1 MIILFRVDANGGGS
15 GGRTTL
21 DTNSASVR
29 PQSSP
34 TSGAPTPGAVT
45 GSGQNI
51 GASGA
56 VQNAGEALR
65 GMQGQAQNPSQE
77 FNLRNLASQM
87 PAYQQSAMRALGP
100 SQTSAY
106 TVNDLIQK
114 LRSAPNRP
122 RTTPNGPHQEPR
134 LQALRNIRI
143 RIQAQMQD
151 PHAHSARLGIV
162 NDLERRILDNQDPRP
177 EDFSALER
185 QLHWAAAREGETR
198 VQTQGRAR
206 MEALWQSHESYRLA
220 QEPAEANRVL
230 DQIATELR
238 AHDRGAT
245 PNLHDPLSA
254 ADRNALLV
262 RVIRAKVQLRN
273 FENIQ
278 FHLRDLRAGV
288 QQEWDRNTVA
298 GRWEAHALLT
308 EYSQLRQE
316 IRQNTGAG
324 VFNAL
329 MLDDPQPS
337 DEAVRGRLPEWFNLV
352 AMTARLQQENGGA
365 GNLNGRVAHFL
376 QLSRAHA
383 ALGNPVDCL
392 ASVGEMEGL
401 LRHEGQPDALI
412 RGLVIQAYHDAH
424 LDSAIPA
431 RVQGWLQADER
442 RIGRMNPQQRYE
454 MLQNWA
460 TLASGLEEVGASS
473 QEVVS
478 HLQQRVGRFS
488 LSAQANLYNQL
499 FEDLSRSQGGRG
511 LSDRL
516 KGAILAP
523 LHEQLSNPRTGYRD
537 HIAIRELLIAHS
549 DNAQWIHESVADLR
563 SIAASHGFDDAQM
576 LGLQGTMIRGLLRER
591 GLLEQARNERQQR
604 GEDVQADHRQ
614 AQALTQEA
622 RHLIAEYRQ
631 NLISA
636 REGLTDPQ
644 SSLNRDGHGIQ
655 LLNSHYQQAMNL
667 AYELDSTFVN
677 DDLQEQL
684 AFARG
689 ETPPQRAPNFRA
701 QNIYGEY
708 QQFLSSIPPPAR
720 IEGLVG
726 TMRSLAER
734 GDTTRLREVF
744 APMLRQTLAEV
755 PEPLRVQALI
765 QLSPAFGELRR
776 SLELRAEQTRPGY
789 GNAAADAVL
798 DERDQ
803 MAGLE
808 AGLWQDQV
816 DHSSNAALR
825 EFSRS
830 MVELANGHPET
841 SRNILQGLLNNP
853 QFRNASDPGTLQ
865 ILQVAHSAIGGDVQ
879 ARTERILRVVQ
890 SLASARQA
898 AWLAEGHT
906 GEMAAID
913 HVYRDLPRFLS
924 TLPYDQLPN
933 SFVEAL
939 DRYAAA
945 STDNAR
951 WVRQFEGAI
960 SRIPL
965 QHVGRDGHCDGSV
978 WDLIRS
984 LDHLENPEQVRQA
997 LQQLRRVVHDD
1008 ISWDVMSEEGRGDL
1022 GAPLQDV
1029 AEMLLEATPRGE
1041 ASLRDEIARLRHDIP
1056 GLEEYGQWKRETFN
1070 YRTALECAMMAA
1082 AGYGATFAV
1091 EAVMEQVA
1099 ARWLAAAARGAPEL
1113 LEGLQG
1119 LSAAEQAMS
1128 VSSRMAAR
1136 SALRQAGMG
1145 LGDAQLESMLGQV
1158 LGAQARY
1165 RFGTY
1170 VMRTTL
1176 HSFAFNTF
1184 NSITPLMLGHEGGE
1198 ILRPSLDMAGDTMI
1212 NELMMSPIAGIL
1224 PVPRGML
1231 GGILMNM
1238 MHHSQSVLSF
1248 KIAQNIRHQAIL
1260 GAARLSS
1267 HYQSLEHDLA
1277 QAERL
1282 YRLTGNAEHQARA
1295 ERIRHH
1301 MEEITGHAPDNSLQG
1316 LMGDFVRFAGQGLAE
1331 RSLGLSHGQR
1341 HEDHEMERARVERAR
1356 DEMVERV
1363 VRARHE
1369 REAEG
1374 LFGEHGERR
1383 EAIRRE
1389 AQERFREDG
1398 EEAQRI
1404 REATRSEVE
1413 REVDAEGAQAE
1424 GPYRGPAREAH
1435 VEARAQE
1442 RYRARLEAE
1451 RARYENERARIER
1464 EHFVERHPQRN
1475 HEILFLHGL
1484 AEAGHLENYSP
1495 EQLRG
1500 IVDAAERRHPS
1511 SAAGPVRR
1519 LTPEAQAYARHL
1531 LDSVPPAHLRGYGLP
1546 GIEMLQRVVDEAM
1559 PARDESSNRRNEALL
1574 IATLQGLDPLEV
1586 FGHPHPEAHV
1596 RERVQ
1601 EARQHL
1607 EERERAMREALAGP
1621 VPAPGA
1627 GHRLNAAPSAIQP
1640 GLQIQFGMGAA
1651 QPREAGNAPSSDVA
1665 GPNVRPGAPG
1675 HVPHPEARSNIH
1687 LNPQTVAAEPVM
1699 NAIGTEPGSD
1709 APTRRGQP
1717 RVRNRARGLGEIP
1730 GFEMNEAARHQEN
1743 ERARVAR
1750 QASTQEALSLPVDG
1764 AQRIAEPREGGVE
1777 RLEASGTRKGGDDA
1791 PPESTGAQGDSH
1803 SGAGGDAQGFE
1814 QGHQEQR
1821 APEEPLSEA
1830 ERPTRRL
1837 AEVPPASGEGHEV
1850 RILRDDA
1857 HTRRPPNVALIDQ
1870 LAEACVELMNHT
1882 REVNLRGAL
1891 DYLEGLAV
1899 RLESTDPSFS
1909 ERIREDVA
1917 ILRNDATEGS
1927 PERMAA
1933 AQRLNGEL
1941 RRIEAFAEEM
1951 QNRVEEPVS
1960 PVAGDGSTAP
1970 AIPRASRNLPSFE
1983 VRLAALPV
1991 ELQAAFR
1998 ERLNALPEG
2007 EGARPLSD
2015 AEFGA
2020 HAVERMRNL
2029 LQQGRAEE
2037 ARALLQW
2044 AQAQASSPMREHVS
2058 EAIALHEN
2066 FSAQA
2071 ARSAEQSAPAAEVT
2085 PPRDEAWAKAQKVL
2099 IVDDEPAVARGFSR
2113 PLRPLG
2119 HSQIEMATS
2128 GQEALDRAAEDPSI
2142 AVITMDYGMPGMNGV
2157 EAARR
2162 LRAQG
2167 FQGPILF
2174 ITGDANLLGVA
2185 EIPNSIVLQKPV
2197 PPAELSRHLVEQLL
2211 RTANAEGAPSAN
2223 TPGPTAE
2230 IFSEMRSL
2238 FDAMPDPAMD
2248 PIERHRARVEGRD
2261 GVASIES
2268 GRQEGGGGSAVRE
2281 TAAQVVIAS
2290 APREG
2295 QQNFIFRHRE
2305 EVPASARHQEEV
2317 TVVASGG
2324 LEGEAYVR
2332 VRRANGEILELR
2344 DLTTDMVCVPG
2355 EVLHLA
2361 DMRASEEASVV
2372 AAPSRSAEES
2382 AAAAAQQM
2390 FYFLEG
2396 SGRLQN
2402 LLLRLVPMFTVVSA
2416 LMSRGVS
2423 LARMSQVLA
2432 VLGIRMARLHANE
2445 RLRQFTPPPAI
2456 EHSMLVEEGAYRD
2469 ARVQEPA
2476 QAASTAEQEMA
2487 QRLSRQVFALRDTPL
2502 LRLLQR
2508 AGQTDQGRLGR
2519 EALMQEAVLDRLAQA
2534 LQASGVYHPRRLAL
2548 ALVEQVLGSARDAAE
2563 AVQMLDQYMIFVAT
2577 VREDIRAWAADM
2589 ARQAHARDGY
2599 KDHLIEAM
2607 PSEDVIANLLA
2618 DHYMEALVFNGGS
2631 IQDAQRIARDLREGR
2646 LMITANYR
2654 PRVDRMI
2661 FGAQAVQALSPSHGK
2676 NRVFRLLM
2684 TEPHPEFEF
2693 PDQIAFTRQ
2702 VFDTL
2707 HPSEVSAYWAQMD
2720 GIQSLSL
2727 LSSPQFQVAME
2738 RTVGS
2743 ADANWVAH
2751 LSRAREHF
2759 ESPQATPQERERIL
2773 FLAGNLLPGFI
2784 ANPACMGNFEALR
2797 SMSALIRRLFETS
2810 NNLRVMEHCLS
2821 LLPHLSPHGPEAE
2834 AWRLSLST
2842 RAEQTDVTPIRMSIL
2857 MGMDR
2862 MGSALEREAAPAQ
2875 GVRVETPEQERA
2887 RLAEEARNAQAEREA
2902 REEGI
2907 ERSDSV
2913 NTPGR
2918 RAHVF
2923 SDMQSP
2929 FDAMPD
2935 PAVDP
2940 VERHRARVEGR
2951 DGLASVDSGR
2961 RDGGGRIP
2969 EALQPENNLQ
2979 NQEGGAAEQ
2988 MRARPG
2994 EQDPAAAAATPEPVG
3009 QEAPGER
3016 LRPESSAARLIRQVN
3031 AGAWD
3036 SLEVR
3041 EYRGVAA
3048 LWLTLA
3054 TALGA
3059 AVRPGHFE
3067 RWARALSLPLARGL
3081 LALGMSPEG
3090 IQNLFIHP
3098 GLSAR
3103 RAPAL
3108 EEAGAG
3114 AYRAGRVSDPSAN
3127 RLSEPQQQWLR
3138 ETVADFRRGKSALA
3152 GAARQRSHALRHVIE
3167 EALMRGEREAQEL
3180 GDGLQLNRKVEVLEY
3195 LRSAEGRQLLDVI
3208 LFGAR
3213 PLHNPGEGFRVLMS
3227 QALRANSRE
3236 EAREILQE
3244 CRRRGEVSRSVRLSK
3259 GGSEGASGL
3268 NTLNDYAIHAAW
3280 EGRNLEGEVFLEA
3293 DPETGLFR
3301 AVSSGSEHVDAIDRE
3316 NPMRRLALAFLSNA
3330 SHYGLVRR
3338 LPGFREA
3345 SQSAIRE
3352 YMGILGRVPL
3362 GRVIESPLL
3371 PLLLHHE
3378 SSEQMAWAGLARNVL
3393 DFAKAQQA
3401 QGRALH
3407 DSPLHQVLGAIVHG
3421 NYEWMAADHPGFPA
3435 LLEATRLWWFEE
3447 VMHRQTDGVQDGR
3460 IGAALEWTVGRMEGA
3475 EHAAEAEAWRSQLQE
3490 HLEDPRFSAQREAM
3504 SALLRRLDERFP
3516 RARSAEATARREA
3529 PVVAA
3534 DPLGEALSRFEVG
3547 ESGGQSL
3554 REAFFAAWH
3563 DAPASIQPAHVDRL
3577 ARALRGN
3584 LASANAAVVAHIL
3597 VQMARM
3603 QSRPELREVIAQAL
3617 QGMSDAAAGSVWRGA
3632 EMHAA
3637 TQLQINIEQA
3647 YGLFFNLLHEMGEE
3661 GGNLGN
3667 AFLGH
3672 LLESPRAP
3680 HSDPERP
3687 LLIEAVIERANRGE
3701 EWALHMLQVAVFP
3714 HHREAHEA
3722 TVEMIL
3728 SSVRN
3733 SAHPA
3738 VREAVEYSSRS
3749 GYVES
3754 GHAEESASQVSA
3766 RTGVRVET
3774 PHEEAARLAR
3784 EAREARDAQAAREAG
3799 EAVVERGPGAA
3810 PGRRRNGPGEG
3821 GLYTPTG
3828 FSIAGLGLALNSPAV
3843 IGAGLVLSAL
3853 GLGAHYV
3860 GAAGLRRAYSIAAE
3874 WARRAT
3880 ARFTDA
3886 ILPRE
3891 DSFGH
3896 FAQSLTQP
3904 ESRHQWG
3911 LWTIMVRGAQWDAAT
3926 GALRVEATRLEEA
3939 SEGIRSALRA
3949 QGYELSPSGEGRWIV
3964 HRSNSSERFTLHI
3977 QEVSSGGNWEP
3988 RVPLLDH
3995 PTVGGTMRVLAR
4007 RASLESGRP
4016 EAEHYA
4022 EMRAL
4027 IEQAQAAALRGDAL
4041 SPEMASARQH
4051 LMRLNHLV
4059 PGWEGMRQEE
4069 IDAVVSQALAGLGAL
4084 RAHFQPRPELTVEQ
4098 GRLLLQVA
4106 GDPNERA
4113 AVQLSDLLRR
4123 EQGDP
4128 SLRRHP
4134 HYAGL
4139 IEALVRQARDDIR
4152 RDPDADRARSLERG
4166 LDGLL
4171 RLNGRNERGER
4182 ATDRR
4187 NDTQP
4192 IPLTE
4197 RRVPSN
4203 LVELRRNLA
4212 EDIPSDPRVAERI
4225 QRVSA
4230 GDRAELLRRIYSGEI
4245 SSGEQAVEF
4254 LEHPDR
4260 RLEVEE
4266 SDLLPAASEIYLDA
4280 RVQHRLENL
4289 VEEERAEFVRRL
4301 RANEFDGVAQAT
4313 AYLDQPGRVWDL
4325 GEQNQGWSGEAR
4337 LPEELRPLYR
4347 ELNHVARGNAEPF
4360 ASQARRTL
4368 SEIANLDPASP
4379 AYRSRMEAYAAERS
4393 RLARLL
4399 IPEYGRAISDLRDHL
4414 SYLRLE
4420 GRDGSANP
4428 APYRIVRVDI
4438 RLKDAE
4444 DIVPKLARR
4453 GWDDMSGFFDLGG
4466 ARVIVRNQRE
4476 AAALASE
4483 IADWCAREGYELHP
4497 EDIQHKH
4504 SPSGYRAVHL
4514 NVRRNG
4520 QAVAEVQIQTPALE
4534 AWNRIEHQLVY
4545 KNPALDAALPGRP
4558 GQTYQDLMRAYCS
4571 AASDF
4576 LAARENGAENAS
4588 RPERVPDT
4596 ALEALPERTRDKLRH
4611 GIRQMEA
4618 LMDRV
4623 GGREPAI
4630 RGPEARPAASLLEA
4644 ARHANAG
4651 VEAPLRGRPS
4661 PEEARVAAILENAPE
4676 RQAVPPPLPTPSMP
4690 PHESVRPAPLGEAP
4704 RIEQTAFDEMM
4715 GALDRLLPDEPPAA
4729 GRAEERAG
4737 EAEDND
4743 AAWGFMDHDAG
4754 EAAPRTTEERA
4765 WQSLQG
4771 MLGEGRLNAE
4781 HAERVMDALTRDPRH
4796 TYHPTLIEDALNR
4809 LRFRLGGGMNFEAAM
4824 AQLHEPLFTAEANP
4838 DLALRVGR
4846 LTERFSAIA
4855 EENGSPT
4862 PAQRLRLWFVVAAHL
4877 GRAGVL
4883 PEFARQIAAANA
4895 AIDVGALRQAVI
4907 EHESASMALRGNDS
4921 PEARRNLEQSRRDL
4935 ESLLDTLE
4943 AYEANATRY
4952 ETTDGFLELSARRP
4966 GANREAQR
4974 AQEEAI
4980 KSLVRRLRD
4989 AEAEAGRTRDGAPL
5003 GTLMGIEGFLPH
5015 LPAIP
5020 LVVEFAVGGGAFR
5033 VRLHRLHPEQSEA
5046 RARALAEQMPPD
5058 LQQAFAAYFA
5068 RHPDSPMDYEN
5079 FAMLANR
5086 CRPGSTPG
5094 EVAGV
5099 RRVLELSRQFDQ
5111 APAEFQAQGENGRP
5125 NGHRIRL
5132 TGEILGIGSGRT
5144 VFAGAA
5150 IDASG
5155 AERPVA
5161 VKMGGQNLAEEARA
5175 IGRFQAAGVDVQ
5187 SYGFIRVPNLATR
5200 LDGRITITDAGMA
5213 LCGVESLARGELVRG
5228 FQEIERLFEDAAAR
5242 ERIGDALASDIA
5254 RLTAA
5259 GNHLAPMPGM
5269 DCQWMVEADGRAH
5282 WIDLESYPAHG
5293 DPARLSA
5300 QELEARYESAR
5311 LAAGLPLSYRG
5322 RYRFE
5327 RDVQGAW
5334 RAVSNAPA
5342 PEVARTLPHRD
5353 RRSMQQDQT
5362 VRRNPENFVRSS
5374 EIEAHFSGSRIPG
5387 PERIGSPEEQRWA
5400 VNGLVASQ
5408 AWVDAY
5414 RQATGNHSIPDPQ
5427 VIPTGMFFALS
5438 HAAGTDAVLSL
5449 LQSKG
5454 ARTDGLTFLHTSEQ
5468 VRYLRPARA
5477 GEALS
5482 AEIEVVGRGNGITV
5496 ENGLPNNRSL
5506 LKVKR
5511 TFRNA
5516 AGEVV
5521 AECLSTFQ
5529 FRPRQSIYGSP
5540 TRAFPAAG
5548 AEGRPGAVQPSQIDR
5563 FAEVSGDHQWLHN
5576 QAEVGREGGSHAYMH
5591 GMDCFNLAEAALP
5604 GEAHFPFEILVSFS
5618 QPIFAGD
5625 FLSVRE
5631 GALGAHEVRAEGI
5644 DRPVARVSRRST
5656 EAAAEVATSPQA
5668 AQALSSSPLRPTV
5681 RRVLPLGG
5689 ASADSA
5695 PAPRPAP
5702 PPVPEAA
5709 RQGRRR
5715 VVRLGEGAAETPAMA
5730 EAARGPMPEMPLRGA
5745 PSVALPASLQ
5755 HLGPDGLNF
5764 LEPHSMPDPFAHLE
5778 ASGAS
5783 EVAVGIDFEANQA
5796 ILNPSGPNQQPFF
5809 VIRREGA
5816 GYRVIPHVPARGL
5829 AMPVYIGGEAHIQIP
5844 DEGLVVAA
5852 GPQALRVGVGM
5863 RVNLQVP
5870 EAPAMRP
5877 PAPPEDATAHIPV
5890 PAPARN
5896 TPDYN
5901 AENFGAGAAP
5911 MPPSPAPR
5919 PAAQSSG
5926 PERRVVQAP
5935 PPPHGPGAEVIPQ
5948 QGVQDWALGH
5958 LQMGVVIGSDT
5969 RAFADPTVA
5978 GQHCVVE
5985 RNPDGSLFVQN
5996 IGHQRTYL
6004 VHADGRLEPVLQGGA
6019 RVQQGQVIQ
6028 VGNTRLRLVAQGR
6041 QVVDYHDPHLTP
6053 PAPSSRFP
6061 LNFQRGAYQ
6070 WNGVTVRRSGTFTK
6084 NYSLEVDG
6092 SGQVPVRVPEGNA
6105 WRPLCPGERHVLRFQ
6120 DGVSEEFCLGNEV
6133 WRIDRS
6139 GTALLVS
6146 GRPAGEGEVFQLA
6159 VAQEFRPSL
6168 GVFNPLAQASPPRSE
6183 AERQGMHYANVD
6195 AYLAADGVWYLRN
6208 RSLPEHAGV
6217 YVAPEGTAASEMMT
6231 RGRAVPPNSHI
6242 PLRHGQMI
6250 LVRSDMGILH
6260 YVRFTDPRLPAGAGR
6275 GEPVGEPIAMDAVDA
6290 ENVVLHRAFSA
6301 AQFEVD
6307 LEHSGLPAYRNGRG
6321 ELEINLEA
6329 LGIDAN
6335 WRTDAQWS
6343 QPEPENF
6350 GGIRAFSHRGIGGKN
6365 HNEDRYAVIR
6375 TPDGRSIALVIDG
6388 MGGVAGGER
6397 AAEIARRVAQV
6408 ALNAGQ
6414 SLEHAIALA
6423 NRAVRQDAA
6432 RGNQAQNPV
6441 GDAIAVAVE
6450 LRPNHYAYIEPSN
6463 PHARNSPA
6471 RVIGN
6476 GDSLALV
6483 LDLDAADAV
6492 VYHSERPRQG
6502 TASAPPLTI
6511 RRDASGRAVRGQTL
6525 VIRQDPHS
6533 NVVNHGLRKDGH
6545 FDIDQPRQELRP
6557 GQLVL
6562 VGCDGFFENY
6572 GSHDIIAD
6580 VLRARG
6586 ARSSDQAL
6594 AVLREDVLVRQ
6605 ALLHLAR
6612 QAGCPLQITPDLYRQ
6627 AYALAFPGQSLPTE
6641 FFQTYSQPSI
6651 RRNIRNTDGSLRQGG
6666 DGQVLFDEH
6675 AGPFFVDAE
6684 GNVRNQAGTAVDHF
6698 KADNVTLVVQQVGLP
6713 VSAEAIRATQPGAP
6727 PAILPPD
6734 AAMPPA
6740 PQVHLPPVPEPQT
6753 PAPLAVSPVWVDLRS
6768 PIASRAIEVRD
6779 GSPHVLAQG
6788 RRQVA
6793 QVERGSQGLNV
6804 RDLGHYETR
6813 VRRSPGDWRRLEVG
6827 STHAIRPG
6835 DEICIGDPNRR
6846 SAEKFR
6852 LENEGGVLRL
6862 VRQAEEAP
6870 PEFAQAARSAVQA
6883 QAPLRGPSP
6892 LAPPARRE
6900 PPLPPNSVARVERPA
6915 IPFASLRPG
6924 KSLVLG
6930 RQGEV
6935 ALGRPEDRTI
6945 SKRHATLVCGLQG
6958 ASHTYG
6964 IRAGA
6969 YDGRRQFI
6977 PSLNGVHVL
6986 RDGVWHDVANYERT
7000 QGRRDG
7006 SAFPLQEGDFIRLGG
7021 APGAG
7026 FYWHP
7031 PEQESAET
7039 ATIMAADWKRNVSPA
7054 IGQGE
7059 DFILGHRL
7067 EGELHNGLEIP
7078 GRSAIFIEGVG
7089 VREIDAENAGEAGM
7103 REIIYW
7109 DRSQDAVASA
7119 FLDRVTERVR
7129 REMGIRQLD
7138 PSRPDFERQLDRAL
7152 RIFCQEL
7159 RRSFRR
7165 PGESSEEALIRLR
7178 EFSEQ
7183 RRGQPVLVGE
7193 ILQNGFPFCRHLVLV
7208 TQAFLVDLG
7217 ARNVAM
7223 QRGRV
7228 PGGAHVWNETEI
7240 GGQARRIIEITSPF
7254 WSDRNDE
7261 SVLKP
7266 SGTEAIY
7273 FPETRPGNV
7282 VR

>member
-1 MIILFRVDANGGGS
+1 MTILFRVDANGGGS

-34 TSGAPTPGAVT
+34 TSGAPTPANATGAR
-45 GSGQNI
+45 QNL

-77 FNLRNLASQM
+77 FNLRNLATQM
-87 PAYQQSAMRALGP
+87 PAYQQSGMRALGP
-100 SQTSAY
+100 SQASTY

-134 LQALRNIRI
+134 LQALRNIRS
-143 RIQAQMQD
+143 RIQAQIQVD
-151 PHAHSARLGIV
+151 IHGQPVHSARLGIV

-238 AHDRGAT
+238 AHGRGAT
-245 PNLHDPLSA
+245 PNVHDPLSA

-316 IRQNTGAG
+316 IRQNTSAG

-329 MLDDPQPS
+329 MLDDPQPA
-337 DEAVRGRLPEWFNLV
+337 DEAVRGHLPEWFNLV
-352 AMTARLQQENGGA
+352 AMTARLQQENSGA

-424 LDSAIPA
+424 LDGSISA

-442 RIGRMNPQQRYE
+442 RIGRLNPQQRYE

-460 TLASGLEEVGASS
+460 SLASGLEEVGASS

-604 GEDVQADHRQ
+604 GEDVQADYRQ
-614 AQALTQEA
+614 TNALTQEA

-636 REGLTDPQ
+636 REGLGDPQ

-655 LLNSHYQQAMNL
+655 VLNSHYQQAMNL

-689 ETPPQRAPNFRA
+689 ETPPQRPPNFRA

-708 QQFLSSIPPPAR
+708 QQFLSSIPAPAR
-720 IEGLVG
+720 VEGLVG

-744 APMLRQTLAEV
+744 APMLRQTLGEV

-776 SLELRAEQTRPGY
+776 SLEVRAEQTRPGY

-803 MAGLE
+803 MASLE

-945 STDNAR
+945 NADNAR

-984 LDHLENPEQVRQA
+984 LDHLENPQQVRQA
-997 LQQLRRVVHDD
+997 LQQLRSVVHDD

-1041 ASLRDEIARLRHDIP
+1041 AGLRDEIARLRHDIP

-1248 KIAQNIRHQAIL
+1248 KIAQNIRHQGIL
-1260 GAARLSS
+1260 GVARMTSG
-1267 HYQSLEHDLA
+1267 YQALEHELA

-1331 RSLGLSHGQR
+1331 RSLGISHGHP

-1404 REATRSEVE
+1404 REATRAEVE

-1424 GPYRGPAREAH
+1424 GPYRSPPSEAR

-1451 RARYENERARIER
+1451 RARYENERARTER

-1511 SAAGPVRR
+1511 SATGPARG
-1519 LTPEAQAYARHL
+1519 LTPEAQAFARHL

-1546 GIEMLQRVVDEAM
+1546 GIEMVGRVVDEAM
-1559 PARDESSNRRNEALL
+1559 PARDENSSRRNEALL

-1586 FGHPHPEAHV
+1586 FGHSHPEAHV

-1621 VPAPGA
+1621 APAPGM
-1627 GHRLNAAPSAIQP
+1627 GQRLNTTPAAARP
-1640 GLQIQFGMGAA
+1640 GLQIQFGMGTQA
-1651 QPREAGNAPSSDVA
+1651 REAGQSPASDAPRPT
-1665 GPNVRPGAPG
+1665 GRPGVPG

-1687 LNPQTVAAEPVM
+1687 LNPPALAAEAPI
-1699 NAIGTEPGSD
+1699 NAFGTEPGSD
-1709 APTRRGQP
+1709 APARRGQP
-1717 RVRNRARGLGEIP
+1717 RARNRARGLGEIP
-1730 GFEMNEAARHQEN
+1730 GLEMNEAARRQEN
-1743 ERARVAR
+1743 ERARAAR
-1750 QASTQEALSLPVDG
+1750 RGASQEELRVPVDG
-1764 AQRIAEPREGGVE
+1764 APRIAEPREGGAE
-1777 RLEASGTRKGGDDA
+1777 RLEATGRKSDDA
-1791 PPESTGAQGDSH
+1791 PPESTGAQGDTH
-1803 SGAGGDAQGFE
+1803 SGGGEGDAQGFE
-1814 QGHQEQR
+1814 QGRQGRDE
-1821 APEEPLSEA
+1821 APAPQEA
-1830 ERPTRRL
+1830 ERPTQPLHRN
-1837 AEVPPASGEGHEV
+1837 AIQASAGEPPSN
-1850 RILRDDA
+1850 IPRDDA
-1857 HTRRPPNVALIDQ
+1857 VTRRPPNVALIEQ
-1870 LAEACVELMNHT
+1870 LAEACVDLMNHT

-1891 DYLEGLAV
+1891 DYLERMAA
-1899 RLESTDPSFS
+1899 RLEESDPSFS
-1909 ERIREDVA
+1909 ERLREDVA
-1917 ILRNDATEGS
+1917 VLRDDATEGS
-1927 PERMAA
+1927 PERLAA
-1933 AQRLNGEL
+1933 VQRLNGEL
-1941 RRIEAFAEEM
+1941 QRIEAFAQEM
-1951 QNRVEEPVS
+1951 QNRPEEPVA
-1960 PVAGDGSTAP
+1960 PAAGDGSTAP
-1970 AIPRASRNLPSFE
+1970 SLPRHNPTPSFE
-1983 VRLAALPV
+1983 VRVNNLAP
-1991 ELQAAFR
+1991 ELRSIFQ
-1998 ERLNALPEG
+1998 ERANAIG
-2007 EGARPLSD
+2007 EAEATRPLTD

-2020 HAVERMRNL
+2020 HAAERMRNL
-2029 LQQGRAEE
+2029 LQQGRTQE
-2037 ARALLQW
+2037 ARALLAW
-2044 AQAQASSPMREHVS
+2044 AQAERSAQTPLAESLA
-2058 EAIALHEN
+2058 EAIAVHEN
-2066 FSAQA
+2066 FA
-2071 ARSAEQSAPAAEVT
+2071 APAARPSEPVAPAAAVT
-2085 PPRDEAWAKAQKVL
+2085 TPRDVAWAKAQKVL
-2099 IVDDEPAVARGFSR
+2099 IVDDEAAIARGFRRS
-2113 PLRPLG
+2113 LTGAG
-2119 HSQIEMATS
+2119 HTQVETANSGFDAIEHV
-2128 GQEALDRAAEDPSI
+2128 RANSDVAI
-2142 AVITMDYGMPGMNGV
+2142 ITMDQGMPGMSGV
-2157 EAARR
+2157 EAALA
-2162 LRAQG
+2162 LRSAG
-2167 FQGPILF
+2167 FLGPIIF
-2174 ITGDANLLGVA
+2174 ITGEQYPPDVEAIGNATVLCKPIDPVQLSSLLVERLIEHAASPSGRANDRGSNTAFASPHPVDEPGAFRAHEEPLDGSARMAQLREGRAGMPSLDQPGLTFAGLSAEPRREPAYRDRPTAASVLEGVTAEQLRAPEGRRALIRRLLDSRREAWNADFAVTLERLQSENEQERARAVYHFQSVIPHLRGQQRWVAFVALFEALDSLSGYDRLNASMDCSNLLGRLGREHAVEAAALLLHEIENPRA
-2185 EIPNSIVLQKPV
+2185 EALSPSCLRMLGLLMANENLPYAQRRECLRVLMTQARSESAAFARAAMKSMALAHPRLPRRQQGEV
-2197 PPAELSRHLVEQLL
+2197 RELIGLL
-2211 RTANAEGAPSAN
+2211 REHSYELIAERARELYVEIADAQVSAK

-2230 IFSEMRSL
+2230 IFSEMR
-2238 FDAMPDPAMD
+2238 
-2248 PIERHRARVEGRD
+2248 
-2261 GVASIES
+2261 
-2268 GRQEGGGGSAVRE
+2268 
-2281 TAAQVVIAS
+2281 
-2290 APREG
+2290 
-2295 QQNFIFRHRE
+2295 
-2305 EVPASARHQEEV
+2305 
-2317 TVVASGG
+2317 
-2324 LEGEAYVR
+2324 
-2332 VRRANGEILELR
+2332 
-2344 DLTTDMVCVPG
+2344 
-2355 EVLHLA
+2355 
-2361 DMRASEEASVV
+2361 
-2372 AAPSRSAEES
+2372 
-2382 AAAAAQQM
+2382 
-2390 FYFLEG
+2390 
-2396 SGRLQN
+2396 
-2402 LLLRLVPMFTVVSA
+2402 
-2416 LMSRGVS
+2416 
-2423 LARMSQVLA
+2423 
-2432 VLGIRMARLHANE
+2432 
-2445 RLRQFTPPPAI
+2445 
-2456 EHSMLVEEGAYRD
+2456 
-2469 ARVQEPA
+2469 
-2476 QAASTAEQEMA
+2476 
-2487 QRLSRQVFALRDTPL
+2487 
-2502 LRLLQR
+2502 
-2508 AGQTDQGRLGR
+2508 
-2519 EALMQEAVLDRLAQA
+2519 
-2534 LQASGVYHPRRLAL
+2534 
-2548 ALVEQVLGSARDAAE
+2548 
-2563 AVQMLDQYMIFVAT
+2563 
-2577 VREDIRAWAADM
+2577 
-2589 ARQAHARDGY
+2589 
-2599 KDHLIEAM
+2599 
-2607 PSEDVIANLLA
+2607 
-2618 DHYMEALVFNGGS
+2618 
-2631 IQDAQRIARDLREGR
+2631 
-2646 LMITANYR
+2646 
-2654 PRVDRMI
+2654 
-2661 FGAQAVQALSPSHGK
+2661 
-2676 NRVFRLLM
+2676 
-2684 TEPHPEFEF
+2684 
-2693 PDQIAFTRQ
+2693 
-2702 VFDTL
+2702 
-2707 HPSEVSAYWAQMD
+2707 
-2720 GIQSLSL
+2720 
-2727 LSSPQFQVAME
+2727 
-2738 RTVGS
+2738 
-2743 ADANWVAH
+2743 
-2751 LSRAREHF
+2751 
-2759 ESPQATPQERERIL
+2759 
-2773 FLAGNLLPGFI
+2773 
-2784 ANPACMGNFEALR
+2784 
-2797 SMSALIRRLFETS
+2797 
-2810 NNLRVMEHCLS
+2810 
-2821 LLPHLSPHGPEAE
+2821 
-2834 AWRLSLST
+2834 
-2842 RAEQTDVTPIRMSIL
+2842 
-2857 MGMDR
+2857 
-2862 MGSALEREAAPAQ
+2862 
-2875 GVRVETPEQERA
+2875 
-2887 RLAEEARNAQAEREA
+2887 
-2902 REEGI
+2902 
-2907 ERSDSV
+2907 
-2913 NTPGR
+2913 
-2918 RAHVF
+2918 
-2923 SDMQSP
+2923 SP

-2951 DGLASVDSGR
+2951 DGLASVDSGN

-2969 EALQPENNLQ
+2969 EAARPENQAQ
-2979 NQEGGAAEQ
+2979 NREGGAAEQ
-2988 MRARPG
+2988 MR
-2994 EQDPAAAAATPEPVG
+2994 PEIREGHPDAEP
-3009 QEAPGER
+3009 QETASPEAPGG
-3016 LRPESSAARLIRQVN
+3016 LVRPESSAARLIRQVN

-3036 SLEVR
+3036 TVEVR
-3041 EYRGVAA
+3041 EHRGAAA
-3048 LWLTLA
+3048 LWFTLA
-3054 TALGA
+3054 AALGA
-3059 AVRPGHFE
+3059 AARPGHFE

-3090 IQNLFIHP
+3090 IENLFIHP

-3103 RAPAL
+3103 RVSAR
-3108 EEAGAG
+3108 EEAGVG
-3114 AYRAGRVSDPSAN
+3114 AYRAGRVSDPNAN
-3127 RLSEPQQQWLR
+3127 RLSEPRQQWVR
-3138 ETVADFRRGKSALA
+3138 ETVRSFSRGKGALEA
-3152 GAARQRSHALRHVIE
+3152 AARQRSLALGHVIE
-3167 EALMRGEREAQEL
+3167 EALVRGEREAQEL
-3180 GDGLQLNRKVEVLEY
+3180 GGGLQLNRKVEVLEY
-3195 LRSAEGRQLLDVI
+3195 LRSAEGRQLLHVI

-3213 PLHNPGEGFRVLMS
+3213 PLHNPAEGLRVLMT
-3227 QALRANSRE
+3227 QALRANSKE
-3236 EAREILQE
+3236 EARAILLE
-3244 CRRRGEVSRSVRLSK
+3244 CRRRGEENRTVHLSK

-3268 NTLNDYAIHAAW
+3268 NALLDYATHAAW
-3280 EGRNLEGEVFLEA
+3280 EGRSLEGEMFLEV
-3293 DPETGLFR
+3293 DPSTGLFR
-3301 AVSSGSEHVDAIDRE
+3301 AVSSGREHIDAIDGA
-3316 NPMRRLALAFLSNA
+3316 NPMRRVALAFLSNA
-3330 SHYGLVRR
+3330 ESIGAARR
-3338 LPGFREA
+3338 ESGFREA
-3345 SQSAIRE
+3345 SWNTIRE
-3352 YMGILGRVPL
+3352 YMEILGRVPL
-3362 GRVIESPLL
+3362 APVIESPLL
-3371 PLLLHHE
+3371 PLLLYHGNP
-3378 SSEQMAWAGLARNVL
+3378 EQMAWASLARNVL
-3393 DFAKAQQA
+3393 DFLRAEQR
-3401 QGRALH
+3401 QGRTLN
-3407 DSPLHQVLGAIVHG
+3407 SPSFHQVLDAIVKG
-3421 NYEWMAADHPGFPA
+3421 NYERMEMDHPGFPA
-3435 LLEATRLWWFEE
+3435 LVEATRLWWFEE
-3447 VMHRQTDGVQDGR
+3447 VVRRHTTGSPNDRSRDDRMW
-3460 IGAALEWTVGRMEGA
+3460 AALNWTVGRMQGVD
-3475 EHAAEAEAWRSQLQE
+3475 HATEAEAWRLQLQE
-3490 HLEDPRFSAQREAM
+3490 HLEDPRFSAYREAM
-3504 SALLRRLDERFP
+3504 SGLLRRLDEVFP
-3516 RARSAEATARREA
+3516 RPRSAEAPARQETTA
-3529 PVVAA
+3529 VAA
-3534 DPLGEALSRFEVG
+3534 DPLGEALGRFAAG
-3547 ESGGQSL
+3547 EGNAQSL
-3554 REAFFAAWH
+3554 REAFYAAWH
-3563 DAPASIQPAHVDRL
+3563 DTPASIQPAHAERL
-3577 ARALRGN
+3577 ARELRGN
-3584 LASANAAVVAHIL
+3584 LVPADAAVVAHVL
-3597 VQMARM
+3597 VQLVCME
-3603 QSRPELREVIAQAL
+3603 SRPDLRAAIARELQS
-3617 QGMSDAAAGSVWRGA
+3617 MSDSAASAVWRGV

-3637 TQLQINIEQA
+3637 QRNIEQA
-3647 YGLFFNLLHEMGEE
+3647 YVPFFNLLHEMGEE

-3672 LLESPRAP
+3672 LLEARRAP
-3680 HSDPERP
+3680 HTDMEHLS
-3687 LLIEAVIERANRGE
+3687 LIEAVIARANRGE
-3701 EWALHMLQVAVFP
+3701 EWALQMLQVAVFP
-3714 HHREAHEA
+3714 RHQERYAPS
-3722 TVEMIL
+3722 VEMIL
-3728 SSVRN
+3728 DSVRR
-3733 SAHPA
+3733 SSPEA
-3738 VREAVEYSSRS
+3738 VRRAIEYSARS
-3749 GYVES
+3749 GYIEP
-3754 GHAEESASQVSA
+3754 GHEATSSLELPAA
-3766 RTGVRVET
+3766 TRIRVET
-3774 PHEEAARLAR
+3774 PEQEGVRLAQEAR
-3784 EAREARDAQAAREAG
+3784 EAREAQTVREAG
-3799 EAVVERGPGAA
+3799 EEVVERAPSVA

-3828 FSIAGLGLALNSPAV
+3828 FSVAGLGLALNSPAV
-3843 IGAGLVLSAL
+3843 VGAGLVLSAL

-3860 GAAGLRRAYSIAAE
+3860 GAAGFRRAYSIAAE
-3874 WARRAT
+3874 WARRAS

-3911 LWTIMVRGAQWDAAT
+3911 LWTIMVRGAQWEAAT
-3926 GALRVEATRLEEA
+3926 GTLRVEATRLEEA
-3939 SEGIRSALRA
+3939 SEGIRSALQA
-3949 QGYELSPSGEGRWIV
+3949 QGYELSPNGEGRWSV
-3964 HRSNSSERFTLHI
+3964 HRPNSSERFTLHI
-3977 QEVSSGGNWEP
+3977 HEVSSGGNWEP

-3995 PTVGGTMRVLAR
+3995 PTIGGTMRVLAR

-4069 IDAVVSQALAGLGAL
+4069 IDAVVSQALAGLGTL
-4084 RAHFQPRPELTVEQ
+4084 RAHFQPRPELTAEQ

-4152 RDPDADRARSLERG
+4152 RDSDADRARSLERG

-4203 LVELRRNLA
+4203 LIELRRSLA

-4245 SSGEQAVEF
+4245 SSGEQAIAF

-4289 VEEERAEFVRRL
+4289 VEEERTEFVRRL

-4325 GEQNQGWSGEAR
+4325 GEQNLGWSGEAR

-4347 ELNHVARGNAEPF
+4347 ELNHVARGSAEPF
-4360 ASQARRTL
+4360 ASQAQRTL
-4368 SEIANLDPASP
+4368 REIANLDPASP

-4420 GRDGSANP
+4420 GQDGSANP

-4444 DIVPKLARR
+4444 DIVPKLTRR

-4483 IADWCAREGYELHP
+4483 IAGWCAREGYELHP

-4520 QAVAEVQIQTPALE
+4520 QPVAEVQIQTPALE

-4545 KNPALDAALPGRP
+4545 KNPALDAQLPGRP
-4558 GQTYQDLMRAYCS
+4558 GQTYRDLMRAYCS

-4588 RPERVPDT
+4588 RPARVPEE
-4596 ALEALPERTRDKLRH
+4596 ALEALPERTRDKLRS

-4623 GGREPAI
+4623 GGRESAPL
-4630 RGPEARPAASLLEA
+4630 RPEVRPAEELQEA

-4651 VEAPLRGRPS
+4651 EEAPLRGRPS

-4676 RQAVPPPLPTPSMP
+4676 RQAVPPPPPTPSMP

-4715 GALDRLLPDEPPAA
+4715 GALDRLLPDENPAA
-4729 GRAEERAG
+4729 NRGGERPR

-4743 AAWGFMDHDAG
+4743 AAWGLMDHDAG

-4771 MLGEGRLNAE
+4771 LMGEGRLNAE
-4781 HAERVMDALTRDPRH
+4781 YAERLMDSLTRDPH
-4796 TYHPTLIEDALNR
+4796 HVYHPTQIEDALNR
-4809 LRFRLGGGMNFEAAM
+4809 LRFRLEGGMNFEAALER
-4824 AQLHEPLFTAEANP
+4824 LHEPLFTAEANS

-4846 LTERFSAIA
+4846 LTERFSAVT
-4855 EENGSPT
+4855 EENGSPP

-4952 ETTDGFLELSARRP
+4952 ESTDGFLELSAQSP
-4966 GANREAQR
+4966 GANRESQR

-5003 GTLMGIEGFLPH
+5003 GTLMGIEGPLPH

-5020 LVVEFAVGGGAFR
+5020 PVVEFAAGGGAFR

-5068 RHPDSPMDYEN
+5068 RHPDSPLDFEN

-5086 CRPGSTPG
+5086 CRPGSTAG

-5099 RRVLELSRQFDQ
+5099 RRVLELSRRFDQ
-5111 APAEFQAQGENGRP
+5111 APSEFQAQGEDGRP

-5144 VFAGAA
+5144 VFAGVA

-5155 AERPVA
+5155 TERPVA
-5161 VKMGGQNLAEEARA
+5161 VKMGGQNLEEEART

-5200 LDGRITITDAGMA
+5200 LDGRVTLTDAGRVP
-5213 LCGVESLARGELVRG
+5213 CGVESLARGELVRG
-5228 FQEIERLFEDAAAR
+5228 FQGIERLFEDAAAR

-5259 GNHLAPMPGM
+5259 GNHLAPVPGM
-5269 DCQWMVEADGRAH
+5269 DCQWMVEVDGRAH

-5327 RDVQGAW
+5327 RDAQGAW

-5342 PEVARTLPHRD
+5342 PEASRTLPDMAREEAQQVRTSVESPRHVGAEGRVQTFRVEGESSPISPPREVLGEDVYRALLGNIPEGAAVYEVNASDHSRLQAGLRALIDSIPASQLPCTIYTISHLQGPAGSCMLALVERRISEESGRRRAEIGEQMFNFLYEVDLQGPQPRIVVDFMRVAERIRD
-5353 RRSMQQDQT
+5353 QDLAQRAALPLVEYAARRYPGARIETAAVNIISARFMGMHMEGARVLRIEDLDRHGAPQPFGRELLERIRDAGARVLTAEQAADLVRLGEACEGSEAQKRAAIAELQARGHIPFPIQENRIDSALKAGIHNLFGQNLRENFQRAQASGETSARNEIAFFFEGLRAVPGIARFLRANASNTGGLWIEGRLPGAAEAAGQGARRQD
-5362 VRRNPENFVRSS
+5362 PDNFVRAP
-5374 EIEAHFSGSRIPG
+5374 EIEARFSGSRL
-5387 PERIGSPEEQRWA
+5387 PEAERVGDPEEQRWSM
-5400 VNGLVASQ
+5400 NGVVASQ
-5408 AWVDAY
+5408 GWVDAY
-5414 RQATGNHSIPDPQ
+5414 RQATHNSSIPDPQ

-5438 HAAGTDAVLSL
+5438 HSGATDAVLGFL
-5449 LQSKG
+5449 RSKG
-5454 ARTDGLTFLHTSEQ
+5454 ARTQGLTFLHTGEQ

-5477 GEALS
+5477 GEALNI
-5482 AEIEVVGRGNGITV
+5482 EIEMLGRGSGVTV
-5496 ENGLPNNRSL
+5496 EDGLPNNRSL

-5521 AECLSTFQ
+5521 AECVSTFQ
-5529 FRPRQSIYGSP
+5529 FRPRQAIAGNPIRS
-5540 TRAFPAAG
+5540 FPPAG
-5548 AEGRPGAVQPSQIDR
+5548 AESRPGAVHPSQIDG
-5563 FAEVSGDHQWLHN
+5563 FAQVSGDHQWVHDPSEM
-5576 QAEVGREGGSHAYMH
+5576 QSEGGSHAYLH
-5591 GMDCFNLAEAALP
+5591 GMASFNLAEAAIP
-5604 GEAHFPFEILVSFS
+5604 GEAHFPFEMSASFS
-5618 QPIFAGD
+5618 LPVFSGD
-5625 FLSVRE
+5625 VLSVRE
-5631 GALGAHEVRAEGI
+5631 GLGAYEVRAEGVQ
-5644 DRPVARVSRRST
+5644 RPVARASRRSLD
-5656 EAAAEVATSPQA
+5656 APADAPQE
-5668 AQALSSSPLRPTV
+5668 AQASSAQRVV
-5681 RRVLPLGG
+5681 RRVLPLRD
-5689 ASADSA
+5689 ATVEQA
-5695 PAPRPAP
+5695 PVPRPAP

-5709 RQGRRR
+5709 RQARRR
-5715 VVRLGEGAAETPAMA
+5715 VVRLGEAAAETPPMA
-5730 EAARGPMPEMPLRGA
+5730 EAARGPMPEA
-5745 PSVALPASLQ
+5745 PFRSPQAEALPASLQ

-5764 LEPHSMPDPFAHLE
+5764 LQAHPMPDPFAHLE
-5778 ASGAS
+5778 ASGSS
-5783 EVAVGIDFEANQA
+5783 EVTVGIDFEANQA

-5816 GYRVIPHVPARGL
+5816 GYRVIPHVPARGM
-5829 AMPVYIGGEAHIQIP
+5829 AMPVYIGGEAHLQIP

-5870 EAPAMRP
+5870 ETPAARP
-5877 PAPPEDATAHIPV
+5877 PVSPEDATAHVRP
-5890 PAPARN
+5890 PARH

-5901 AENFGAGAAP
+5901 AENFGPVAAP
-5911 MPPSPAPR
+5911 VPPSPAPR
-5919 PAAQSSG
+5919 SAAESSS

-5948 QGVQDWALGH
+5948 QGVQDWVLGH
-5958 LQMGVVIGSDT
+5958 LQMGGVIGADT
-5969 RAFADPTVA
+5969 RVFQDPTVA
-5978 GQHCVVE
+5978 RQHCTVE
-5985 RNPDGSLFVQN
+5985 RNPDGSFFVQN
-5996 IGHQRTYL
+5996 IGDQRTFI
-6004 VHADGRLEPVLQGGA
+6004 VHANGRLEPVLQSGA
-6019 RVQQGQVIQ
+6019 QVRHGQVIQ
-6028 VGNTRLRLVAQGR
+6028 VGQTRLRLVGEGR
-6041 QVVDYHDPHLTP
+6041 AVQEYRDPSLTRP
-6053 PAPSSRFP
+6053 PSPSRFP
-6061 LNFQRGAYQ
+6061 LNFQRGVYQ

-6084 NYSLEVDG
+6084 NYSLEVDA
-6092 SGQVPVRVPEGNA
+6092 SGQMPVGVNEGGQ
-6105 WRPLCPGERHVLRFQ
+6105 WRALRPGERYVLRFR
-6120 DGVSEEFCLGNEV
+6120 DGVSEEFRLGAET

-6146 GRPAGEGEVFQLA
+6146 GRPAGEGEVFQQA
-6159 VAQEFRPSL
+6159 EAQEFRPSL
-6168 GVFNPLAQASPPRSE
+6168 GVFNLLAQASPPRSE

-6217 YVAPEGTAASEMMT
+6217 YIAPEGTAASEMMT
-6231 RGRAVPPNSHI
+6231 RGRSVPPNSHI

-6260 YVRFTDPRLPAGAGR
+6260 YVRFSDPRLPAGAGR
-6275 GEPVGEPIAMDAVDA
+6275 GEPVSEPIPMDAVDA

-6307 LEHSGLPAYRNGRG
+6307 LERSGLPSYRNARG

-6329 LGIDAN
+6329 LGLDAN

-6343 QPEPENF
+6343 QPEPENY

-6365 HNEDRYAVIR
+6365 HNEDRYAVVQ
-6375 TPDGRSIALVIDG
+6375 TQDGRSIALVIDG
-6388 MGGVAGGER
+6388 MGGHAGGER

-6432 RGNQAQNPV
+6432 RGNQAQNPI

-6483 LDLDAADAV
+6483 LDLNAADAV
-6492 VYHSERPRQG
+6492 VYHSERPR
-6502 TASAPPLTI
+6502 TSTPRMPLNVQ
-6511 RRDASGRAVRGQTL
+6511 RDASGRALRGQTM
-6525 VIRQDPHS
+6525 VIRTDP
-6533 NVVNHGLRKDGH
+6533 NANRVDHGLKLDGH

-6580 VLRARG
+6580 VLRVRG
-6586 ARSSDQAL
+6586 ARTSDQAL

-6612 QAGCPLQITPDLYRQ
+6612 QAGRPLQITPELYAS
-6627 AYALAFPGQSLPTE
+6627 AYALAFPGQQPPPE
-6641 FFQTYSQPSI
+6641 FYQMYSQPSV
-6651 RRNIRNTDGSLRQGG
+6651 RRNIRNPDGGLRRGA
-6666 DGQVLFDEH
+6666 DGQVFFDEH
-6675 AGPFFVDAE
+6675 LGPFFVNAD
-6684 GNVRNQAGTAVDHF
+6684 GRVSNQAGTPVDHF
-6698 KADNVTLVVQQVGLP
+6698 KTDNVTLVVQEVGLP
-6713 VSAEAIRATQPGAP
+6713 VSGEAIRATQPGAM
-6727 PAILPPD
+6727 PD
-6734 AAMPPA
+6734 APMPPVHAVQASGPSSRDTPVDPNFLQAHATPTSPVSAPIPPVRQRIHRVLGQDARPA
-6740 PQVHLPPVPEPQT
+6740 PQA
-6753 PAPLAVSPVWVDLRS
+6753 PAPEVQTAPALTPSVSPVLVDLRS
-6768 PIASRAIEVRD
+6768 PVASRAIEVRD

-6835 DEICIGDPNRR
+6835 DEICIGDPNGR

-6870 PEFAQAARSAVQA
+6870 PEFAQAARSGVQV
-6883 QAPLRGPSP
+6883 QAPLRGPLP
-6892 LAPPARRE
+6892 IAPSAASMRRE
-6900 PPLPPNSVARVERPA
+6900 PPLPRNSVARVERPS
-6915 IPFASLRPG
+6915 IPFAQLKPG

-6930 RQGEV
+6930 READVRVGQ
-6935 ALGRPEDRTI
+6935 PEDRTV
-6945 SKRHATLVCGLQG
+6945 SRRHATLVSSIQREEQTF
-6958 ASHTYG
+6958 S

-6969 YDGRRQFI
+6969 YDSRGQFI
-6977 PSLNGVHVL
+6977 PSANGVHVF
-6986 RDGVWHDVANYERT
+6986 RNGVWHDVAAYERS

-7021 APGAG
+7021 EPGAG

-7031 PEQESAET
+7031 LET
-7039 ATIMAADWKRNVSPA
+7039 ERHDGATIMAADWKRNVSPA

-7059 DFILGHRL
+7059 DFIRSHRL

-7078 GRSAIFIEGVG
+7078 GRGAIFIEGVG

-7109 DRSQDAVASA
+7109 DRSQDRVASA
-7119 FLDRVTERVR
+7119 FLDQVAERVR
-7129 REMGIRQLD
+7129 SEMGIRQLN
-7138 PSRPDFERQLDRAL
+7138 PNHPEFERQLDRAL
-7152 RIFCQEL
+7152 RIFCREL
-7159 RRSFRR
+7159 RRNFRR
-7165 PGESSEEALIRLR
+7165 PGESSQQALARLR

-7183 RRGQPVLVGE
+7183 RRGQPALVGE
-7193 ILQNGFPFCRHLVLV
+7193 ILQNGFPFCRHLALV

-7217 ARNVAM
+7217 VRNVAM

-7228 PGGAHVWNETEI
+7228 PGGAHVWNEAEI

-7254 WSDRNDE
+7254 WSHGDNE
-7261 SVLKP
+7261 AVLQTP
-7266 SGTEAIY
+7266 GTEVIY
-7273 FPETRPGNV
+7273 SPETRPGNV